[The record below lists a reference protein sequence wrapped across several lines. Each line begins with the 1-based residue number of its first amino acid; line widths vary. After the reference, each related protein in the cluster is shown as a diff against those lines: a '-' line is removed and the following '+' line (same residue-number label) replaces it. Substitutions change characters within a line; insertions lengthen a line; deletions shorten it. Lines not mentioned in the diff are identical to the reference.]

1 VLLAMVT
8 ALRGTE
14 VAIERI
20 DVSIHT
26 IPTDLPE
33 SDGTMR
39 WDSTTPSS
47 AWLRRG
53 ITCAST

>member
-1 VLLAMVT
+1 MAT

-33 SDGTMR
+33 PDGIMR
-39 WDSTTPSS
+39 WDSTMPSS
-47 AWLRRG
+47 AWPRRG